1 MKVVLAPDSFK
12 GSLSAIEVVEAM
24 KKGITSIDPAAVIC
38 EAPMADGGE
47 GITDNI
53 VQLFNGRTEYLE
65 VTGPAGKPTKAKYGV
80 FRENICVIEVAETS
94 GITLLAEDELNPLK
108 TTTFGLGELIKAAL
122 EKGYRSFIIGLGGS
136 ATNDGGAGMA
146 AALGY
151 RLLDKDGNDI
161 AYGGGALSELV
172 RIDAKNA
179 DTRIA
184 ESEFVIA
191 CDVKNPLCGENGASR
206 IFGPQKGADEATVKV
221 LDDNLKNFAGVI
233 RDCLGK
239 DIAEVPGS
247 GAAGGLGGGA
257 IAFLN
262 GRLAEGI
269 TIMTELSELDQKI
282 KTADLVLTGEGKC
295 DGQTLNGK
303 TPYGVARI
311 ARKYDVPVV
320 MLAGIV
326 GKGAEALYQNG
337 VSKIYCIKPDDVTV
351 EYSLKHADKLVEAAS
366 AKAYSEFIQQKE

>member
-1 MKVVLAPDSFK
+1 
-12 GSLSAIEVVEAM
+12 
-24 KKGITSIDPAAVIC
+24 
-38 EAPMADGGE
+38 MADGGE

-94 GITLLAEDELNPLK
+94 GITLLTEDELNPLK

-122 EKGYRSFIIGLGGS
+122 DKGYRSFIIGLGGS

-311 ARKYDVPVV
+311 AQKYDVPVV

-337 VSKIYCIKPDDVTV
+337 VSDIYCIKPDDVTV

-366 AKAYSEFIQQKE
+366 AKAYSEFIQQKK

>member
-94 GITLLAEDELNPLK
+94 GITLLNEDELNPLK

-122 EKGYRSFIIGLGGS
+122 DKGYRSFIIGLGGS

-161 AYGGGALSELV
+161 ACGGGALSELV

-179 DTRIA
+179 DARIA

-206 IFGPQKGADEATVKV
+206 IFGPQKGADEAAVKV
-221 LDDNLKNFAGVI
+221 LDDNLKNFARVI
-233 RDCLGK
+233 KDCLGK

-295 DGQTLNGK
+295 DGQTVNGK

-311 ARKYDVPVV
+311 AQKYDVPVI

-326 GKGAEALYQNG
+326 GKGAEALYRNG
-337 VSKIYCIKPDDVTV
+337 VSEIYCIKPDDVTV
-351 EYSLKHADKLVEAAS
+351 EYSLKHADKLVETAS
-366 AKAYSEFIQQKE
+366 AKAYSAFIQQKK

>member
-94 GITLLAEDELNPLK
+94 GITLLTEDELNPLK

-122 EKGYRSFIIGLGGS
+122 DKGYRSFIIGLGGS

-184 ESEFVIA
+184 ESEFVSA

-257 IAFLN
+257 IALLN

-311 ARKYDVPVV
+311 AQKYDVPVV

-337 VSKIYCIKPDDVTV
+337 VSDIYCIKPDDVTV

-366 AKAYSEFIQQKE
+366 AKAYSEFIQQKK

>member
-12 GSLSAIEVVEAM
+12 GSMSAIEVVEAM
-24 KKGITSIDPAAVIC
+24 KKGITSVDPAAVIC

-53 VQLFNGRTEYLE
+53 IQLFNGRTEYLE

-94 GITLLAEDELNPLK
+94 GITLLSDDELNPLE

-122 EKGYRSFIIGLGGS
+122 DKGYRSFIIGLGGS

-151 RLLDKDGNDI
+151 RLLDKEGGDI
-161 AYGGGALSELV
+161 AYGGGALGRLD
-172 RIDAKNA
+172 RITAENA
-179 DTRIA
+179 DKRIA
-184 ESEFVIA
+184 ESDFVIA

-206 IFGPQKGADEATVKV
+206 IFGPQKGADEAAVKV
-221 LDDNLKNFAGVI
+221 LDANLRNFAEVI
-233 RDCLGK
+233 KKCLGK

-269 TIMTELSELDQKI
+269 TIMTELSELEQKI
-282 KTADLVLTGEGKC
+282 RTADLVLTGEGKC

-311 ARKYDVPVV
+311 AKKYGVPVI

-337 VSKIYCIKPDDVTV
+337 VSDICCIKPDDVTV
-351 EYSLKHADKLVEAAS
+351 EYSLKHAGELVEAAA
-366 AKAYSEFIQQKE
+366 AKAYSEFVQRKK

>member
-65 VTGPAGKPTKAKYGV
+65 VTGPAGKPTRAKYGV

-94 GITLLAEDELNPLK
+94 GITLLTEDELDPLK

-122 EKGYRSFIIGLGGS
+122 DKGYRSFIIGLGGS

-161 AYGGGALSELV
+161 AYGGGALSELAS
-172 RIDAKNA
+172 IDAKNA
-179 DTRIA
+179 DARIA

-206 IFGPQKGADEATVKV
+206 IFGPQKGADEAAVKV
-221 LDDNLKNFAGVI
+221 LDDNLKNFAEVI
-233 RDCLGK
+233 KECPDK

-262 GRLAEGI
+262 GRLTEGI

-311 ARKYDVPVV
+311 AQKYDVPVV

-337 VSKIYCIKPDDVTV
+337 VSDIYCIKPDDVTV
-351 EYSLKHADKLVEAAS
+351 EYSLKHADKLVETAS
-366 AKAYSEFIQQKE
+366 AKAYSEFIQQKK

>member
-1 MKVVLAPDSFK
+1 MR
-12 GSLSAIEVVEAM
+12 
-24 KKGITSIDPAAVIC
+24 
-38 EAPMADGGE
+38 
-47 GITDNI
+47 
-53 VQLFNGRTEYLE
+53 RTQ
-65 VTGPAGKPTKAKYGV
+65 
-80 FRENICVIEVAETS
+80 
-94 GITLLAEDELNPLK
+94 
-108 TTTFGLGELIKAAL
+108 
-122 EKGYRSFIIGLGGS
+122 
-136 ATNDGGAGMA
+136 
-146 AALGY
+146 
-151 RLLDKDGNDI
+151 
-161 AYGGGALSELV
+161 
-172 RIDAKNA
+172 
-179 DTRIA
+179 TR
-184 ESEFVIA
+184 
-191 CDVKNPLCGENGASR
+191 DVKNPLCGENGASR

-311 ARKYDVPVV
+311 AQKYDVPVV

-337 VSKIYCIKPDDVTV
+337 VSDIYCIKPDDVTV

-366 AKAYSEFIQQKE
+366 AKAYSEFIQQKK

>member
-1 MKVVLAPDSFK
+1 MTAEQAWL
-12 GSLSAIEVVEAM
+12 
-24 KKGITSIDPAAVIC
+24 
-38 EAPMADGGE
+38 
-47 GITDNI
+47 
-53 VQLFNGRTEYLE
+53 QLWA
-65 VTGPAGKPTKAKYGV
+65 TGC
-80 FRENICVIEVAETS
+80 F
-94 GITLLAEDELNPLK
+94 
-108 TTTFGLGELIKAAL
+108 
-122 EKGYRSFIIGLGGS
+122 
-136 ATNDGGAGMA
+136 
-146 AALGY
+146 
-151 RLLDKDGNDI
+151 DKDENDI

-311 ARKYDVPVV
+311 AQKYDVPVV

-337 VSKIYCIKPDDVTV
+337 VSDIYCIKPDDVTV

-366 AKAYSEFIQQKE
+366 AKAYSEFIQQKK